1 LQPALHKHNP
11 HQRLVVIHDRNR
23 QNIARGRGEDV
34 LEGVYTTTFSRA
46 VVQYFS
52 CGSLPRACVWLFS
65 GVDTHVP
72 LQMAATAG
80 FVLAARP
87 VAAIRFPAGVNAQV
101 FTNVPPLQAHTDFTT
116 S

>member
-1 LQPALHKHNP
+1 LQPALHQHNP
-11 HQRLVVIHDRNR
+11 HQYLVVIHDRNR
-23 QNIARGRGEDV
+23 QNLAHGRGEDV
-34 LEGVYTTTFSRA
+34 LERIYTTFFRA

-72 LQMAATAG
+72 VQMAATAG

-87 VAAIRFPAGVNAQV
+87 IAAMWFLAGVDAQV
-101 FTNVPPLQAHTDFTT
+101 FTNVPPLQTHTDFTI